1 MERNPPYLF
10 EGLQIIDDGHT
21 LFSAD
26 NGEARLVRVRVFSK
40 YENRN
45 GSYIT
50 EAVA

>member
-26 NGEARLVRVRVFSK
+26 NDEARLVRVRVFSK
-40 YENRN
+40 
-45 GSYIT
+45 
-50 EAVA
+50 